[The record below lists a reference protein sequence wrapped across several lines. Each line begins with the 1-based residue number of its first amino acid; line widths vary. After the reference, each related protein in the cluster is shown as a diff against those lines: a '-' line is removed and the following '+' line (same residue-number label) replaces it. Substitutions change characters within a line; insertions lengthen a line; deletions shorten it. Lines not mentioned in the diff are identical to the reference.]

1 MASTIVDVA
10 AKAGVSV
17 STASRILNG
26 GTKGVRRDAV
36 GRAEAVLAAAKEL
49 CYRPNQTARGLVLK
63 RSFTI
68 GAVVTEIH
76 NPVRTR
82 LIDALRSIAFQRG
95 FGVMV
100 SGVNWGEDPG
110 RQLNNLLNHQVD
122 GLILSHLPNYPEVLQ
137 QRLRE
142 CGIPVVGFGI
152 AGAAGFD
159 NLAIDYTQAVY
170 ELTRHLLERHGAR
183 RILFAGGGANS
194 SRYEGY
200 CRAMQ
205 AFALPAAPHKE
216 VEKVTLASGYATGWN
231 LAADGPV
238 PEAVVCHND
247 IFAMGLIAGLRD
259 AGYSVPGDVL
269 VTGIDNIEFA
279 AYSNPRL
286 SSAGVE
292 VEMLAE
298 QLCERLFRQID
309 GARSTDVHETAIP
322 VRCFFRES
330 CGCREILPQ

>member
-1 MASTIVDVA
+1 MVSTIVDVA

-26 GTKGVRRDAV
+26 GTKGLRRDAV

-49 CYRPNQTARGLVLK
+49 CYQPNRTARGLVLK

-68 GAVVTEIH
+68 GVVVTEIH

-110 RQLNNLLNHQVD
+110 RQLSNLLHHQVD
-122 GLILSHLPNYPEVLQ
+122 GLILSHLPNYSASLQ
-137 QRLRE
+137 RQLRE

-159 NLAIDYTQAVY
+159 NLAIDYPQAVY
-170 ELTRHLLERHGAR
+170 ELTCHLIEQHGAK
-183 RILFAGGGANS
+183 RILFAGGDTHS
-194 SRYEGY
+194 SRYAGY

-205 AFALPAAPHKE
+205 AHGLPAAPHRKT
-216 VEKVTLASGYATGWN
+216 EKVTLASGCAMGRD
-231 LAADGPV
+231 LAANRPI

-259 AGYSVPGDVL
+259 AGYSVPGDLL

-279 AYSNPRL
+279 SYSNPRL
-286 SSAGVE
+286 STAGVE
-292 VEMLAE
+292 VETLAG

-309 GARSTDVHETAIP
+309 GEHSADVHETAVP

-330 CGCREILPQ
+330 CGCREIPPQ